1 MDYIE
6 NVKSDNIDRK
16 VKLIDLNHN
25 MDLTMLSEISDKD
38 LKRNIKYFEAYKKLN
53 EYWLYNDF

>member
-53 EYWLYNDF
+53 EY